1 MQNKK
6 IVIAGGTGFIGESLI
21 DHFGST
27 NRIII
32 LSRKPQPPRDHV
44 TYAYWDGK
52 NIGEWAQL
60 LEGTDLLINLAGK
73 SVNCRYT
80 EENKAAILASR
91 IESTQVLGE
100 AVKQLKKPPT
110 LWINSGS
117 ATIYRHSEDKPMDEF
132 TGEIRNDFSV
142 QVCKR
147 WEQSFNDIRLTA
159 TRKVILR
166 IAVTLGKQGSVM
178 IPYLNMIKFGLGGF
192 QGSGRQ
198 MYSWVHVTDL
208 ARMMEWLYEHPEC
221 SGTYNCAA
229 PNPVTNKAFMTSLR
243 KATGSSFGLPA
254 YTWMLKIGA
263 QLIGTETELLL
274 KSRWVI
280 PTRITHAGFTFQYP
294 ELPAA
299 FQQII
304 SELPRKQYKLLV

>member
-1 MQNKK
+1 MENKK
-6 IVIAGGTGFIGESLI
+6 IIIAGGTGFIGESLI

-27 NRIII
+27 NRIIV
-32 LSRKPQPPRDHV
+32 LSRKPQLSRDHV

-52 NIGEWAQL
+52 TIGEWAHL
-60 LEGTDLLINLAGK
+60 LEGADLLINLAGK

-80 EENKAAILASR
+80 DSNKAAILASR
-91 IESTQVLGE
+91 VESTQVLGE
-100 AVKQLKKPPT
+100 AIKQLKKPPT

-132 TGEIRNDFSV
+132 TGEIKNDFSV

-229 PNPVTNKAFMTSLR
+229 PNPVTNKIFMASLR
-243 KATGSSFGLPA
+243 KATGQSFGLPA

-280 PTRITHAGFTFQYP
+280 PTRITHAGFTFKYP
-294 ELPAA
+294 ELSGA

-304 SELPRKQYKLLV
+304 NELPRKQYQLF

>member
-1 MQNKK
+1 MENKK

-21 DHFGST
+21 DHFGSS

-32 LSRKPQPPRDHV
+32 LSRKPQPPREHV

-52 NIGEWAQL
+52 TIGEWVQQ

-91 IESTQVLGE
+91 VESTQVLGE
-100 AVKQLKKPPT
+100 AIKQLKKPPT

-132 TGEIRNDFSV
+132 TGEIQNDFSV

-147 WEQSFNDIRLTA
+147 WEQSFNDLRLTA

-178 IPYLNMIKFGLGGF
+178 IPYLNMIKFGLGGS

-229 PNPVTNKAFMTSLR
+229 PNPVTNKVFMASLR
-243 KATGSSFGLPA
+243 KATGRSFGLPA

-280 PTRITHAGFTFQYP
+280 PTRITHAGFTFKYP
-294 ELPAA
+294 ELPGA
-299 FQQII
+299 FRQII
-304 SELPRKQYKLLV
+304 SELPRKQYQLF